1 MQTGA
6 DVYTNN
12 DDDKA
17 RPEENKENSQ
27 RSSAQMDQ
35 SSDTIVLNEDLAS
48 ISVKDKGLQQSRRE
62 DMKMKTAYQGNTK

>member
-17 RPEENKENSQ
+17 RLEENKENSQ